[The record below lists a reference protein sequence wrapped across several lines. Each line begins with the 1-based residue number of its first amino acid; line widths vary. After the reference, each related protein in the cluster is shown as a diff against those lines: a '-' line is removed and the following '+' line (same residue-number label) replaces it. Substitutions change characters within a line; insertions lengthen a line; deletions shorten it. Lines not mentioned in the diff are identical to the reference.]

1 MKKLNYDIGV
11 DGGQDKALSSQLAT
25 ILPIVK
31 RKDKDAQYKDAEP
44 YPMMAPRQATLYMR
58 NWLNATISTTKR
70 NTLHPT
76 RQSWDRQGPA
86 RVLWS
91 SSSPFPTAFT
101 LCISV
106 SLGSRHIPVD
116 RQ

>member
-1 MKKLNYDIGV
+1 MKKLNYDIAV
-11 DGGQDKALSSQLAT
+11 DSDQDKALSSQLA
-25 ILPIVK
+25 IMLPIMK
-31 RKDKDAQYKDAEP
+31 RKDKDARYKDAEP
-44 YPMMAPRQATLYMR
+44 YPMMAPRKATLYMR
-58 NWLNATISTTKR
+58 NWLNATMSTAKR

-86 RVLWS
+86 RVLCS
-91 SSSPFPTAFT
+91 SSSPFLTAFT
-101 LCISV
+101 LCTSV